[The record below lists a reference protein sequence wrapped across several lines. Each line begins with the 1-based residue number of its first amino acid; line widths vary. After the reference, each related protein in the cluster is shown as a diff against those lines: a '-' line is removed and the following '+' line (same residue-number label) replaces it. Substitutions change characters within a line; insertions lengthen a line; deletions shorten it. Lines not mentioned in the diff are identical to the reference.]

1 MKEMDLSAYK
11 KIANFDSTLIENMEI
26 LSSMNNY
33 YAWLAS
39 LLRKHCGNKL
49 LEIGCA
55 NGNLTRF
62 FIGKPLV
69 IGIDISRDYIKEIK
83 NRFQASKNFD
93 AFPVNIRS
101 KSYNKLKKYKFDTV
115 ISMNTF
121 EHIKN
126 DVLAFKNTYNILEK
140 RGKFLI
146 IVPAM
151 RFLYSIM
158 DYEGGHFR
166 RYTKQELASK
176 LSNVGFQ
183 IKDIYYVNFL
193 GALGWY
199 FSQVLLQRRI
209 YSKFS
214 LSFYNKLIPA
224 LKFSEKIIR
233 PPFGLSLVCIAQK

>member
-11 KIANFDSTLIENMEI
+11 KIANFDSTLVENMEI
-26 LSSMNNY
+26 LSSTNNY

-39 LLRKHCGNKL
+39 LLRKHCGNKV

-93 AFPVNIRS
+93 AFPVNICS
-101 KSYNKLKKYKFDTV
+101 KSYNKLKKYKFDTI

-140 RGKFLI
+140 SGKFLI

-151 RFLYSIM
+151 RFLYAII

-199 FSQVLLQRRI
+199 FNHVLFQRRI
-209 YSKFS
+209 YSRFS